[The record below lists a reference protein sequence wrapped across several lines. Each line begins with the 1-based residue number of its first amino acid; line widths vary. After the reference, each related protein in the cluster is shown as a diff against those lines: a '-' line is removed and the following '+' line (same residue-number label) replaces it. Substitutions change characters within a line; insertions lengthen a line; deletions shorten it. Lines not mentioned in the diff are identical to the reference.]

1 MKQYQHP
8 ESHQII
14 HYIADR
20 IRPSDISFSFFNE
33 PHIYI
38 SDPKKIVFKES
49 QQNVGGGTQKS
60 IKSLW
65 QMV

>member
-38 SDPKKIVFKES
+38 SDPKKIVFKE
-49 QQNVGGGTQKS
+49 KS
-60 IKSLW
+60 TKRFRPASLFFGR
-65 QMV
+65 